1 MSSYVTSYT
10 NWVGKQANA
19 AKSAAGNAVGGAFS
33 SAGNGVS
40 NAGRGA
46 GNAVSGTTRS
56 WADGMRRF
64 VLFVEW
70 RKDRKLFS
78 ASMCFL

>member
-1 MSSYVTSYT
+1 
-10 NWVGKQANA
+10 
-19 AKSAAGNAVGGAFS
+19 
-33 SAGNGVS
+33 
-40 NAGRGA
+40 
-46 GNAVSGTTRS
+46 
-56 WADGMRRF
+56 MRRF